1 MVVFDSMWHSTEI
14 MAHTIAEGFD
24 KRGTKVHLLDLKE
37 NELSDIVTDILTAK
51 YLVIGSPTL
60 NNGILPNVAT
70 LLAYLKGLQ
79 PKYKKGFAFGSY
91 GCGGQ
96 SIGIV
101 NQALEDLGVEIIM
114 EPVKINYIP
123 SKQQLT
129 ELENKVAAL

>member
-1 MVVFDSMWHSTEI
+1 MILCGIPRKLWHTPSQKALI
-14 MAHTIAEGFD
+14 NAVPKYI
-24 KRGTKVHLLDLKE
+24 LDLKE